1 MKILITICARGGS
14 KGIPRKNIKN
24 LNNKP
29 LIYYTIKAAKEFQK
43 LYDADIC
50 LSSDDNEII
59 NVSAELGLKTIYK
72 RPKKLALDSTG
83 KIETINHALLF
94 FEKYFEKK
102 YDFILDLDVTSPL
115 RTINDL
121 TLAFNKLI
129 NSTNALNIFSVNNC
143 NRNPYFNMVEI
154 NNNGFYSL
162 AKNGSFLTRQSAP
175 KVYDM
180 NASFYFYR
188 RKYFD
193 MNIKSS
199 ISDKSLIYVM
209 PHICFDLDNPLDFDF
224 MDYLISSNKL
234 NFKF

>member
-59 NVSAELGLKTIYK
+59 NVSSKLGLETKYK
-72 RPKKLALDSTG
+72 RPKKLALDSSG

-94 FEKYFEKK
+94 FEKNYKK
-102 YDFILDLDVTSPL
+102 TYDFILDLDVTSPL
-115 RTINDL
+115 RNINDL
-121 TLAFNKLI
+121 NLSINELI
-129 NSTNALNIFSVNNC
+129 NSPSALNIFSVNNC

-154 NNNGFYSL
+154 NKKGYYSL
-162 AKNGSFLTRQSAP
+162 VKKGSFLTRQSAP

-193 MNIKSS
+193 MNLKSS

-209 PHICFDLDNPLDFDF
+209 PHICFDLDNPIDFYF
-224 MDYLISSNKL
+224 MNYLISNNKL